1 MAACTPQGGMLV
13 ISTNRRVN
21 MGPSDEDGEDT
32 KIIRGRIICTNSYA
46 CKEAKVEEEKEE
58 VHK

>member
-1 MAACTPQGGMLV
+1 MN
-13 ISTNRRVN
+13 I
-21 MGPSDEDGEDT
+21 GPPDEDGEDT